1 MARNLNIEV
10 TRLARTRHTALLCAV
25 CALALFLSIGALPS
39 TLALYSAVDED
50 RHVLVFEESGDVNVS
65 LTEQLFDE
73 NAALGL
79 SAGSTIVKDPVLKN
93 NKGDAYARVFM
104 QIRDTATGAVLDPGV
119 EADALRLEKILGAI
133 WSDPQGKL
141 EPGTAYSKA
150 EIEAMEG
157 VEPVYNSASFKEAAV
172 PFNETAQA
180 YVIEHDGVLRSGE
193 SASLFD
199 RICIPA
205 DYSSGEVALMGDYS
219 IVLWGQAIQVDG
231 FADQASALAA
241 LSDEFHFGAD
251 GKAEGSDASDAGG
264 ADAADA
270 SGNGSGANAKAA

>member
-10 TRLARTRHTALLCAV
+10 TRLARTRHTALVCAV
-25 CALALFLSIGALPS
+25 CALALFLSIGAMPS

-93 NKGDAYARVFM
+93 NKGDAYARVFV
-104 QIRDTATGAVLDPGV
+104 QIRDTETGAVLDP
-119 EADALRLEKILGAI
+119 EKDAARLEKILGAI

-141 EPGTAYSKA
+141 EPGSAYTRA
-150 EIEAMEG
+150 DIAATEG
-157 VEPVYNSASFKEAAV
+157 VDAVYNHAAFVEAAV
-172 PFNETAQA
+172 PFNEKAQA
-180 YVIEHDGVLRSGE
+180 YVFEHDGVLKSGE

-205 DYSSGEVALMGDYS
+205 DYGTDDVLLMGNYS
-219 IVLWGQAIQVDG
+219 IVIWGQAIQTSG
-231 FADQASALAA
+231 FEDQASAMAA
-241 LSDEFHFGAD
+241 LTDEFHFD
-251 GKAEGSDASDAGG
+251 ENGKA
-264 ADAADA
+264 AA
-270 SGNGSGANAKAA
+270 